1 MPFAIVLGVLLA
13 ISLSHGIATTTRAR
27 RRDLAILSALG
38 MRRAQTSEIVI
49 WQAMTTVVLALVIA
63 LPVGIVG
70 ASIGWRFFTDRFGIR
85 PPISVPI
92 VELALLT
99 LAGLVSA
106 IVVGLAFVPNT
117 RRARMIDAL
126 VPE

>member
-1 MPFAIVLGVLLA
+1 VLGVLLA
-13 ISLSHGIATTTRAR
+13 ISLSHGIATATRAR

-38 MRRAQTSEIVI
+38 MRRSQTGQIVV
-49 WQAMTTVVLALVIA
+49 WQAITTVTLAVVIA

-92 VELALLT
+92 AQLVLLV
-99 LAGLVSA
+99 LAGLASA

-117 RRARMIDAL
+117 RRVRTIEGL
-126 VPE
+126 VAE